1 VEIQVLTNPTF
12 EFLCSDFGVG
22 IDENIVAGMTLT
34 SVKYSEVCH
43 RDDAN
48 MDITATLTLDG
59 KDYEIHM
66 WNRHNGAYC
75 HDFLMKWD
83 EFVHPTSGLSW
94 TKVDIDDA
102 L

>member
-59 KDYEIHM
+59 KDYVESPQWCVLSRLFNEM
-66 WNRHNGAYC
+66 GRVC
-75 HDFLMKWD
+75 SSD
-83 EFVHPTSGLSW
+83 ERAQLDKSRYR
-94 TKVDIDDA
+94 
-102 L
+102 